1 MKNLVII
8 TVASAL
14 LAAAPVQAA
23 LIVNGDFTADNW
35 PANTFVPASTADP
48 SYLTSITGWTL
59 LPGATIVGIGA
70 GGAGIPTPSL
80 ELTGWFDNA
89 PGSGLSQT
97 LGTTAGNSYTVG
109 FTIYDFP
116 NSNQKSNINFSI
128 NGNLIGSNL
137 SGQTATGQSGSYTY
151 SYDFTSLSGSD
162 VISFVWPGPA
172 LSTQVSVLAN
182 VTVTTATPVPE
193 PGTWAAMAVLA
204 GGAALA
210 RWRKRR
216 GASTEPVV

>member
-14 LAAAPVQAA
+14 LATAPVQAA
-23 LIVNGDFTADNW
+23 FIVNGDFTADNW
-35 PANTFVPASTADP
+35 PAGAFVPASGAAVP
-48 SYLTSITGWTL
+48 NYLTSITGWTL
-59 LPGATIVGIGA
+59 LPDANIVGIGA

-80 ELTGWFDNA
+80 ELTGWYDDV
-89 PGSGLSQT
+89 PDSGLSQT
-97 LGTTAGNSYTVG
+97 LGTTAGTSYNVG

-116 NSNQKSNINFSI
+116 NANQKSNINFSI

-137 SGQTATGQSGSYTY
+137 SGQTAIGQSGSYTY

-193 PGTWAAMAVLA
+193 PGTWAAAALLV

-210 RWRKRR
+210 RWRRR
-216 GASTEPVV
+216 KTV